1 MARKKTINSDS
12 RRQFWTY
19 ISHGNIKRV
28 WCTRREYLL
37 LKLSYD
43 DRGLTDEEYK
53 EYRNHAT

>member
-1 MARKKTINSDS
+1 MPKHKSINSDNKC
-12 RRQFWTY
+12 QFWTY
-19 ISHGNIKRV
+19 ISHGCIKRV
-28 WCTRREYLL
+28 WCTRHEYLL